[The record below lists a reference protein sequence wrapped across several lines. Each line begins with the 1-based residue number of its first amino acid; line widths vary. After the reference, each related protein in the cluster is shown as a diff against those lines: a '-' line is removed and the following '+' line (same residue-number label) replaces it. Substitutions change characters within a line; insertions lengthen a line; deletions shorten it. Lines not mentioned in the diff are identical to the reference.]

1 MNEGLSNTK
10 FTDLRS
16 HLQLAMQYQT
26 PTGDCVIGAIDPSLV
41 DITTTGDIMEVYINE
56 DVRVQLS
63 GLISRPPQSGSMC
76 CKNLKLKIE

>member
-26 PTGDCVIGAIDPSLV
+26 PTGDCVIGTIDPSLV
-41 DITTTGDIMEVYINE
+41 DITTGDIMEVYINE